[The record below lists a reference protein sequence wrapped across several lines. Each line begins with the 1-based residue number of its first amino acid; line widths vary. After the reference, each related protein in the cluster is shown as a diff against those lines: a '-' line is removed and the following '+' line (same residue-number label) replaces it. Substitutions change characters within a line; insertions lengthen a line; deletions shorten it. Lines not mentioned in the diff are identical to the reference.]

1 MQKEDKSGGMKAK
14 EAQNPR
20 DLMLIEYPRDEQEG
34 DKVTSMIEGEN
45 SRSLLEQNTSL
56 RVPLMDCT
64 NKLSLDRRGRGEEDV
79 GKKKEG

>member
-1 MQKEDKSGGMKAK
+1 M
-14 EAQNPR
+14 
-20 DLMLIEYPRDEQEG
+20 
-34 DKVTSMIEGEN
+34 TSMIEGEN

-79 GKKKEG
+79 GKKKRAKGQWKRKARMQGQGENHHELSRGEGR